1 MRSRLTV
8 RLYNNTLSNAFKSM
22 GSQLCTKIIF
32 LGTFFSLQI
41 LCGYISASQT
51 GTDKFFHVDMII
63 IIPVFHIYLPLLNEI
78 YVYSR

>member
-8 RLYNNTLSNAFKSM
+8 RKYNNTQSNAFKTM
-22 GSQLCTKIIF
+22 GSNLSTKAFF

-51 GTDKFFHVDMII
+51 GTDRFSWSYDNDYTSFSS
-63 IIPVFHIYLPLLNEI
+63 FLPW
-78 YVYSR
+78 